1 MQVGTHDGVVV
12 SSIDDTAVAAA
23 ESREDA
29 RKTVGGSFGFGRRK
43 APPVVRCLN
52 TAASGGAE

>member
-29 RKTVGGSFGFGRRK
+29 RKTVGAGFGRRK

>member
-12 SSIDDTAVAAA
+12 SSIDDTAVVAA

-29 RKTVGGSFGFGRRK
+29 RKTVGAGFGRRK

-52 TAASGGAE
+52 TAASGGPE

>member
-12 SSIDDTAVAAA
+12 SSIDDTAVAA
-23 ESREDA
+23 ENREDA
-29 RKTVGGSFGFGRRK
+29 RKTVGGSAGFGRRK

-52 TAASGGAE
+52 TAASGGPE